1 MAGTLLIVIL
11 FIGITW
17 ILLRGRVHIVPERM
31 VTVLDIPQILSQLQ
45 RSGRDGSFADL
56 LLVPP
61 GSKDGKK
68 INLQYSIEDGAVG
81 LDWLLLSPP
90 NVADWGKLREFAE
103 KLGHHFDEREKN
115 QVRYLRVT
123 GGGIAELGAKIIVD
137 FYGTDLETRL
147 ELIAEGFEW
156 PPR

>member
-1 MAGTLLIVIL
+1 MDGTLLIVIL
-11 FIGITW
+11 LTGIAW
-17 ILLRGRVHIVPERM
+17 ILLRGRVRVVPERM
-31 VTVLDIPQILSQLQ
+31 ITVLDLPQVVSQLQ
-45 RSGRDGSFADL
+45 RTGRDGSFADIL
-56 LLVPP
+56 FDPP

-90 NVADWGKLREFAE
+90 NVADQEKIREFAA
-103 KLGHHFDEREKN
+103 KLGHHFDGREKN

-123 GGGIAELGAKIIVD
+123 GAGITELGAKIIAD
-137 FYGTDLETRL
+137 FYRANLETRL